1 LKNIFSII
9 ITILATTLLF
19 NACKKDSFITGTNAQ
34 LKLSADTLKY
44 DTVFTSTGSVT
55 KTFKIINTN
64 DKKLLLSKVKLMGGA
79 TSAYKMNVNGVATTE
94 RNDIEIAANDS
105 IYVFVT
111 VTINPTAVNLPF
123 IVRDS
128 VQINYNSLTKFV
140 QLQSYG
146 QNAIFINNGLI
157 ISNVNFTASLPY
169 VILGGLQVAAGA
181 TLTLNA
187 GTKIYCHADAPIIID
202 GTMIANGTKIQPVVF
217 AGDRLDDP
225 YVNFPSSWPGIYFRA
240 TSKDNFLKFV
250 QVKNAY
256 QAVVVLQPS
265 VNANPKLILKQAIL
279 DNALDAGLLCTNSNV
294 AVDNTLI
301 SNCGRCVSVS
311 YGGTYNFTHCT
322 FAAYSNNYVQ
332 HKNPSVFIS
341 DANELNQTNPLTAML
356 RNTIIYGDAG
366 LVQNEIQTNKV
377 GSAFNVSLD
386 YCLYRNVTDPA
397 NCTFN
402 QSIKN
407 VNPSFDSIN
416 NVNRIYDFRITKNAT
431 AAGINK
437 GTSTIFVK
445 DLDDNNRAVGLPDIG
460 AYEKQ

>member
-1 LKNIFSII
+1 MKNIFFIII
-9 ITILATTLLF
+9 ITFISTIFF

-34 LKLSADTLKY
+34 LRLSADTIKY
-44 DTVFTSTGSVT
+44 DTVFTTTGSIT

-64 DKKLLLSKVKLMGGA
+64 DKKLLLSKVKLMGGSA
-79 TSAYKMNVNGVATTE
+79 SAYKMNVNGVATNE

-111 VTINPTAVNLPF
+111 VTVNPTAVNLPF

-128 VQINYNSLTKFV
+128 IQINYNSLTKYV
-140 QLQSYG
+140 QLQAYG
-146 QNAIFINNGLI
+146 QNAIFINNGLV
-157 ISNVNFTASLPY
+157 ISNVNFTAALPY
-169 VILGGLQVAAGA
+169 VILGSLQVANGA

-202 GTMIANGTKIQPVVF
+202 GTLIANGTKIQPIIF
-217 AGDRLDDP
+217 TGDRLDDP
-225 YVNFPSSWPGIYFRA
+225 YVNFPAAWPGIFFRA

-256 QAVVVLQPS
+256 QALVVLQPS
-265 VNANPKLILKQAIL
+265 VNANPKLVLKQIIL
-279 DNALDAGLLCTNSNV
+279 ENALDAGLLCTNTNV
-294 AVDNTLI
+294 AVDNSLI
-301 SNCGRCVSVS
+301 SNCGRGLSVN

-322 FAAYSNNYVQ
+322 FASYSNNYVQ
-332 HKNPSVFIS
+332 HKNPCVYIS
-341 DANELNQTNPLTAML
+341 DANESNQTNPLTTVL

-377 GSAFNVSLD
+377 GALFNVNLD
-386 YCLYRNVTDPA
+386 YCLYRNIADPT
-397 NCTFN
+397 NCTIN

-407 VNPSFDSIN
+407 VNPSFDSVN
-416 NVNRIYDFRITKNAT
+416 NVTRFYDFRITKNAT

-437 GTSTIFVK
+437 GTATSFLK
-445 DLDDNNRAVGLPDIG
+445 DLDDNNRANGMPDIG

>member
-1 LKNIFSII
+1 LKNIFFIII
-9 ITILATTLLF
+9 ITLISTVFFT
-19 NACKKDSFITGTNAQ
+19 ACKKDSFITGTNAQ
-34 LKLSADTLKY
+34 LRLSADTIKY
-44 DTVFTSTGSVT
+44 DTVFTTTGSIT

-79 TSAYKMNVNGVATTE
+79 ASAYKMNVNGIATSE

-128 VQINYNSLTKFV
+128 IQINYNSLTKYV
-140 QLQSYG
+140 QLQAYG
-146 QNAIFINNGLI
+146 QNAIFINNGLV
-157 ISNVNFTASLPY
+157 ISNVNFTAALPY
-169 VILGGLQVAAGA
+169 VILGSLQVATGA

-187 GTKIYCHADAPIIID
+187 GTKLYSHADAPIIID
-202 GTMIANGTKIQPVVF
+202 GTLIANGTKTQPVVF

-225 YVNFPSSWPGIYFRA
+225 YVNFPAAWPGIFFRT
-240 TSKDNFLKFV
+240 TSKDNVLKFV

-256 QAVVVLQPS
+256 QAIVVLQPS
-265 VNANPKLILKQAIL
+265 VNANPKLVLKQSIL
-279 DNALDAGLLCTNSNV
+279 DNALDAGLLCTNTNV
-294 AVDNTLI
+294 TVDNTLV
-301 SNCGRCVSVS
+301 SNCGRGLSVS
-311 YGGTYNFTHCT
+311 HGGTYNFTHCT
-322 FAAYSNNYVQ
+322 FASFSNNYVQ
-332 HKNPSVFIS
+332 HKNPSVYIS
-341 DANELNQTNPLTAML
+341 DANELNQTNALSAVL

-377 GSAFNVSLD
+377 GTVFNVNLD
-386 YCLYRNVTDPA
+386 YCLYRNTTDPT
-397 NCTFN
+397 NCTIN

-407 VNPSFDSIN
+407 VNPSFDSVN
-416 NVNRIYDFRITKNAT
+416 NVTRFYDFRITKNST

-437 GTSTIFVK
+437 GTATSFLK